1 MNWAKLAFYSYFGLP
16 MYKNL
21 LLICLLLKC
30 TAGFAETIRTDV
42 LVVGGGAGGVAAAIQ
57 SARSKIKTLLVEQ
70 GPWLGGSATSGGMC
84 IIPENRTMASGIY
97 AEFRGHIREFYKPR
111 LGYDTT
117 RNAPLVFEPATG
129 ASILKKI
136 TDTVKNLTVK
146 LNTPFTTIKKDGTD
160 WVVTVT
166 DNGRPLII
174 KAKIVVDATE
184 LGDVAAAAGVLF
196 TSGFD
201 SRPDT
206 KEALAPNNATN
217 QIQDISYLAI
227 LKDFGPAADR
237 TIPKPE
243 GYNPALYNCL
253 KAADVKKLLATAV
266 LPNDKYLINRENCG
280 NRYSVTS
287 DDLKPENR
295 EATFAKA
302 RLRTLG
308 LIYYL
313 QTALGQKNL
322 GLTNDFK
329 TSDHLPY
336 LPYIRE
342 NRRAAGMVRM
352 VLDDIYTPYN
362 RQSKLYRTSIG
373 IAHALPGQHYSGAG
387 VPHIAYPP
395 FPAFSVPLGAVVAK
409 DQDNLLVLEKALSV
423 THLVNGA
430 VTNPAVQITIG
441 QGAGA
446 AAAFCIFF
454 KRSTKQLDVRTIQG
468 EILDHKG
475 SLLPFADIPQTDRD
489 FRAIQQVAATG
500 MLQGI
505 QKPGGEAA
513 EVLFMPDSAVNTAEV
528 QPLLTELYSRA
539 FIWFGKEKPGE
550 AFTLSNLLSY
560 ISEITLRD
568 PAELQDAIRRTWKSY
583 YHFNTPFNPKRPAT
597 RREFAVLANRFFN
610 PFARRVDI
618 TGKLVD

>member
-1 MNWAKLAFYSYFGLP
+1 

-42 LVVGGGAGGVAAAIQ
+42 LVVGGGAGGVAAAMQ

-70 GPWLGGSATSGGMC
+70 GPWLGGSSTSGGMC
-84 IIPENRTMASGIY
+84 VVSENRNMASGIY
-97 AEFRGHIREFYKPR
+97 AEFRNHIREFYKPR

-117 RNAPLVFEPATG
+117 RNAPLIFEPATG

-146 LNTPFTTIKKDGTD
+146 LNTPFSAIKKDGTD

-166 DNGRPLII
+166 DNGKPLII

-184 LGDVAAAAGVLF
+184 MGDVAAGAGVLL

-201 SRPDT
+201 SRQDT
-206 KEALAPNNATN
+206 KEALAPDNATN

-227 LKDFGPAADR
+227 LKDFGKAADR
-237 TIPKPE
+237 TIPQPE
-243 GYNPALYNCL
+243 GYNTAQYACL
-253 KAADVKKLLATAV
+253 KAADVKKLLAAAV
-266 LPNDKYLINRENCG
+266 LPNDKYLINWENCG
-280 NRYSVTS
+280 NQYSITA

-295 EATFAKA
+295 EATFRKA

-313 QTALGQKNL
+313 QTALGYKNL
-322 GLTNDFK
+322 GFADDFK
-329 TSDHLPY
+329 TTDHLPY

-352 VLDDIYTPYN
+352 VLDDIYTPYH

-373 IAHALPGQHYSGAG
+373 VADALPGQHYSVAG
-387 VPHIAYPP
+387 VPHIIYPP
-395 FPAFSVPLGAVVAK
+395 FPAFSVPLGAVVVK
-409 DQDNLLVLEKALSV
+409 DQENLLVLEKGLSV

-430 VTNPAVQITIG
+430 VTNPAVQMTIG

-446 AAAFCIFF
+446 TAAFCIFF

-475 SLLPFADIPQTDRD
+475 SLMPFADIPQTDRD

-500 MLQGI
+500 MIQGI
-505 QKPGGEAA
+505 QKPYEQSTQ
-513 EVLFMPDSAVNTAEV
+513 VLFMPDSAIRTGEV

-539 FIWFGKEKPGE
+539 FIWFNKEKPGE
-550 AFTLSNLLSY
+550 VFTLGNLLSY
-560 ISEITLRD
+560 ISEMTLRD
-568 PAELQDAIRRTWKSY
+568 PAELQEAIRKTWKSY
-583 YHFNTPFNPKRPAT
+583 YHFNTPFNLKRPAT

-610 PFARRVDI
+610 PFARTVDI

>member
-1 MNWAKLAFYSYFGLP
+1 
-16 MYKNL
+16 MYKKF

-30 TAGFAETIRTDV
+30 TTGFAETIRTDV

-57 SARSKIKTLLVEQ
+57 SARSNIKTLLVEQ
-70 GPWLGGSATSGGMC
+70 GPWLGGSATTGGLC
-84 IIPENRTMASGIY
+84 IIPENRNFASGIY
-97 AEFRGHIREFYKPR
+97 AEFRNRIREFYKPR

-117 RNAPLVFEPATG
+117 RNAPLVFEPSTG

-146 LNTPFTTIKKDGTD
+146 LNTPFTSIKKDGTD
-160 WVVTVT
+160 WVVTVM
-166 DNGRPLII
+166 DAGKPLII

-184 LGDVAAAAGVLF
+184 LGDVAAGAGVVL
-196 TSGFD
+196 TPGFD
-201 SRPDT
+201 SRNDT
-206 KEALAPNNATN
+206 KETLAPDNATN

-227 LKDFGPAADR
+227 LKDFGKTADR

-243 GYNPALYNCL
+243 GYNPAQYVCL
-253 KAADVKKLLATAV
+253 KASDVKKLLAVAV
-266 LPNDKYLINRENCG
+266 LPNDKYLINWENCG
-280 NRYSVTS
+280 NQYSVTA

-295 EATFAKA
+295 EATVTKA

-313 QTALGQKNL
+313 QTTLGYKNL
-322 GLTNDFK
+322 GLTDDFK
-329 TSDHLPY
+329 TTDNLPY

-373 IAHALPGQHYSGAG
+373 VADALPGQHYSVAG
-387 VPHIAYPP
+387 VPHINYPP

-409 DQDNLLVLEKALSV
+409 DQENLLVLEKALSV

-430 VTNPAVQITIG
+430 VTNPAVQMTIG

-446 AAAFCIFF
+446 AAAFCVFF
-454 KRSTKQLDVRTIQG
+454 KRTTKQLDVRTIQG

-475 SLLPFADIPQTDRD
+475 SLLPFADIPRTDHD

-500 MLQGI
+500 MLQGV
-505 QKPGGEAA
+505 QKPLAEAA
-513 EVLFMPDSAVNTAEV
+513 DLLFMPDSAIRTAEV

-550 AFTLSNLLSY
+550 MFTLGNLLSY
-560 ISEITLRD
+560 VSEITLRD
-568 PAELQDAIRRTWKSY
+568 PAELQEAIRKTWKTY
-583 YHFNTPFNPKRPAT
+583 YHFNTPFNAKRPAT

-610 PFARRVDI
+610 PFARKVDI

>member
-1 MNWAKLAFYSYFGLP
+1 

-84 IIPENRTMASGIY
+84 IITENRNQASGIY
-97 AEFRGHIREFYKPR
+97 AEFRSHIREFYKPR

-117 RNAPLVFEPATG
+117 RNAALVFEPATG
-129 ASILKKI
+129 ASILKKT

-146 LNTPFTTIKKDGTD
+146 LNTPFSAIKKDGTD
-160 WVVTVT
+160 WVVIVM
-166 DNGRPLII
+166 DNGKPLII

-184 LGDVAAAAGVLF
+184 LGDVAAGAGALL

-201 SRPDT
+201 SRQDT
-206 KEALAPNNATN
+206 KEALAPDNATN

-227 LKDFGPAADR
+227 LKDFGKAADR
-237 TIPKPE
+237 SIPQPE
-243 GYNPALYNCL
+243 GYNAAQYACL
-253 KAADVKKLLATAV
+253 KTADIKKLLAQAV
-266 LPNDKYLINRENCG
+266 LPNDRYLINWENCG
-280 NRYSVTS
+280 NQYSVTA

-295 EATFAKA
+295 EATFRKA

-313 QTALGQKNL
+313 QTALGYKNL
-322 GLTNDFK
+322 GFADDFK
-329 TSDHLPY
+329 TTDHLPY

-342 NRRAAGMVRM
+342 NRRAAGIVRM

-373 IAHALPGQHYSGAG
+373 VADALPGQHYSVAG

-395 FPAFSVPLGAVVAK
+395 FPAFSVPLGAIVAK
-409 DQDNLLVLEKALSV
+409 DQENLLVLEKALSV

-430 VTNPAVQITIG
+430 VTNPAVQMTIG

-446 AAAFCIFF
+446 TAAFCIFF

-475 SLLPFADIPQTDRD
+475 SLMPFADIPQTDRD

-500 MLQGI
+500 MIQGI
-505 QKPGGEAA
+505 QKPYGQSAQ
-513 EVLFMPDSAVNTAEV
+513 VLFMPDSATRTGEV
-528 QPLLTELYSRA
+528 QLLLTELYSRA
-539 FIWFGKEKPGE
+539 FIWFNKEKPGE
-550 AFTLSNLLSY
+550 VFTLGNLLSY
-560 ISEITLRD
+560 ISEMTLRD
-568 PAELQDAIRRTWKSY
+568 PAELQEAIRKTWKSY
-583 YHFNTPFNPKRPAT
+583 YHFNTPFNLKRPAT

-610 PFARRVDI
+610 PFARTVDI

>member
-1 MNWAKLAFYSYFGLP
+1 

-30 TAGFAETIRTDV
+30 ATGFAETIRTDV

-70 GPWLGGSATSGGMC
+70 GPWLGGSATGGGMS
-84 IIPENRTMASGIY
+84 IIPENRNQASGIY
-97 AEFRGHIREFYKPR
+97 AEFRNHIRGFYKPR

-146 LNTPFTTIKKDGTD
+146 LNTPFNNIKKDGAD

-166 DNGRPLII
+166 DNGKPLII
-174 KAKIVVDATE
+174 KAKIVIDATE
-184 LGDVAAAAGVLF
+184 LGDVATGAGVLL

-201 SRPDT
+201 SRQDT
-206 KEALAPNNATN
+206 KEALAPENATN

-227 LKDFGPAADR
+227 LKDFGKAADR
-237 TIPKPE
+237 TTPQPE
-243 GYNPALYNCL
+243 GYNAEQYACL
-253 KAADVKKLLATAV
+253 KAANIKKLLAAAT
-266 LPNDKYLINRENCG
+266 LPNDKYLINWENCG
-280 NRYSVTS
+280 NQYSVTA

-295 EATFAKA
+295 EATFRKA

-313 QTALGQKNL
+313 QTTLGYKNL
-322 GLTNDFK
+322 GFTDDFK
-329 TSDHLPY
+329 TTDHLPY
-336 LPYIRE
+336 TPYIRE

-362 RQSKLYRTSIG
+362 RQSKLYRTSI
-373 IAHALPGQHYSGAG
+373 AVADALPGQHYSVAG
-387 VPHIAYPP
+387 VPHITYPP
-395 FPAFSVPLGAVVAK
+395 FPAFSVPLGAIVAK
-409 DQDNLLVLEKALSV
+409 DQENLLVLEKALSV
-423 THLVNGA
+423 THLVNGV
-430 VTNPAVQITIG
+430 VTNPAVQMAIG

-446 AAAFCIFF
+446 TAAFCMFF

-475 SLLPFADIPQTDRD
+475 RLLPFADIPQTDRD

-500 MLQGI
+500 MIQGI
-505 QKPGGEAA
+505 QKPDGQIAQ
-513 EVLFMPDSAVNTAEV
+513 VLFMPDSAISTSEI

-539 FIWFGKEKPGE
+539 FIWFGKEKPGD
-550 AFTLSNLLSY
+550 AFTLGNLLSY
-560 ISEITLRD
+560 ISEMTLRD
-568 PAELQDAIRRTWKSY
+568 PAELQEAIRKTWKSY
-583 YHFNTPFNPKRPAT
+583 YHFNTPFNLKRPAT

-610 PFARRVDI
+610 PFARTVDI
-618 TGKLVD
+618 TGRLVD

>member
-1 MNWAKLAFYSYFGLP
+1 MIK
-16 MYKNL
+16 KL
-21 LLICLLLKC
+21 LLICLWLKC
-30 TAGFAETIRTDV
+30 TTGFAETIRTDV
-42 LVVGGGAGGVAAAIQ
+42 LVIGGGAGGVAAAIQ

-70 GPWLGGSATSGGMC
+70 SPWLGGSATSGGMC
-84 IIPENRTMASGIY
+84 IIPENRSLASGIY
-97 AEFRGHIREFYKPR
+97 AEFRNHIREFYKPR

-146 LNTPFTTIKKDGTD
+146 LNTPFASIKKEGTD
-160 WVVTVT
+160 WVVTVM
-166 DNGRPLII
+166 DNGKPLII
-174 KAKIVVDATE
+174 KAKVIIDATE
-184 LGDVAAAAGVLF
+184 LGDVAANAGVLL

-201 SRPDT
+201 SRTDT
-206 KEALAPNNATN
+206 KEALAPDNATN
-217 QIQDISYLAI
+217 QIQDISYLTI
-227 LKDFGPAADR
+227 LKDFGKATDH
-237 TIPKPE
+237 TIPQPE
-243 GYNPALYNCL
+243 GYNASQYTCL
-253 KAADVKKLLATAV
+253 KTADVKKLLAAAV
-266 LPNDKYLINRENCG
+266 LPNDKYLINWENCG
-280 NRYSVTS
+280 NQFSVTS

-302 RLRTLG
+302 RLHTLG

-313 QTALGQKNL
+313 QTALDQKNL
-322 GLTNDFK
+322 GLADDFK
-329 TSDHLPY
+329 TTDHLPY

-373 IAHALPGQHYSGAG
+373 VADALPGQHYSVAG
-387 VPHIAYPP
+387 VPHITYPP

-409 DQDNLLVLEKALSV
+409 DHENLLVLEKALSV

-430 VTNPAVQITIG
+430 VTNPAVQMAIG

-446 AAAFCIFF
+446 AAAFCVFF

-505 QKPGGEAA
+505 QQPRGEAA
-513 EVLFMPDSAVNTAEV
+513 NVLFMPDSIVHTAQV

-550 AFTLSNLLSY
+550 VFTLGNLLSY
-560 ISEITLRD
+560 ISEMTLRD
-568 PAELQDAIRRTWKSY
+568 PAELQEAIHRTWKSY
-583 YHFNTPFNPKRPAT
+583 YHFNTPFNPKRPVT

-610 PFARRVDI
+610 PFARAVDI
-618 TGKLVD
+618 TGKLMD

>member
-1 MNWAKLAFYSYFGLP
+1 
-16 MYKNL
+16 MYKKF

-57 SARSKIKTLLVEQ
+57 SARSNIKTLLVEQ

-84 IIPENRTMASGIY
+84 IIPENRNFASGIY
-97 AEFRGHIREFYKPR
+97 AEFRNHIREFYKPR

-117 RNAPLVFEPATG
+117 RNAPLVFEPSTG
-129 ASILKKI
+129 AAILKKI

-146 LNTPFTTIKKDGTD
+146 LNTPFTSIKKDGTD
-160 WVVTVT
+160 WVVTVM
-166 DNGRPLII
+166 DNGKPLII
-174 KAKIVVDATE
+174 KARIVVDATE
-184 LGDVAAAAGVLF
+184 LGDVAAGAGVLL

-201 SRPDT
+201 SRQDT
-206 KEALAPNNATN
+206 KENLAPDNATN

-227 LKDFGPAADR
+227 LKDFGRAADR

-243 GYNPALYNCL
+243 GYNATQYACL
-253 KAADVKKLLATAV
+253 KAAEVKKLLAAAL
-266 LPNDKYLINRENCG
+266 LPNDKYLINWQDCG
-280 NRYSVTS
+280 NQYSVTA
-287 DDLKPENR
+287 DDLKPENH

-313 QTALGQKNL
+313 QTALGYKSL
-322 GLTNDFK
+322 GLADDFK
-329 TSDHLPY
+329 TTDHLPY
-336 LPYIRE
+336 IPYIRE

-373 IAHALPGQHYSGAG
+373 VADALPGQHYSVAG
-387 VPHIAYPP
+387 VPHINYPP
-395 FPAFSVPLGAVVAK
+395 FPAFNVPLGAVVAK
-409 DQDNLLVLEKALSV
+409 DQENLLVLEKALSV

-430 VTNPAVQITIG
+430 LTNPAVQMTIG

-446 AAAFCIFF
+446 AAAFCVFF
-454 KRSTKQLDVRTIQG
+454 KRTTKQLDVRTIQG

-475 SLLPFADIPQTDRD
+475 TLLPFADIPRTDRD

-505 QKPGGEAA
+505 QKPRAEAA
-513 EVLFMPDSAVNTAEV
+513 DLLFMPDSAIRTAEV

-550 AFTLSNLLSY
+550 MFTLGNLLSY

-568 PAELQDAIRRTWKSY
+568 PAELQEAIRKTWKTY
-583 YHFNTPFNPKRPAT
+583 YRFNTPFSPKRPAT

-610 PFARRVDI
+610 PFARKVDI
-618 TGKLVD
+618 TGRLVD